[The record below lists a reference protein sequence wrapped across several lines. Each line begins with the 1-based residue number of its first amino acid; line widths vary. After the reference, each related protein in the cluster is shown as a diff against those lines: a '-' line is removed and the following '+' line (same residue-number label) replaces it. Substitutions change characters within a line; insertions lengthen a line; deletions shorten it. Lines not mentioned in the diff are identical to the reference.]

1 MTQNSGKSPG
11 SKPPGGKS
19 VGGKSPSGRS
29 PGRAGGAARPHS
41 QDQALSEAL
50 AHPGL
55 AARVA
60 AAAVISD
67 VVQGGHALDE
77 RFAPE
82 VTPSRVSGLDERDR
96 GLARS
101 IATVALRRLG
111 TIRLALS
118 QLVEKGLPRNCGA
131 LEWILIGASAQILF
145 LEAPDH
151 AAVDLAVRATRL
163 DAKSAPFANLVNGV
177 LRNLI
182 RRRDEF
188 LGQSD
193 PLEDDTPHWLS
204 ARWRRV
210 YGEDRA
216 HAIAAANRDE
226 PTLDLT
232 VKSDPAGWAEK
243 LGGRVLP
250 TGSVRLQ
257 THAPIRELEGYDAG
271 EWWVQDAAAALPAR
285 LLDAQ
290 PGQRVLDLCAA
301 PGGKTAQLALT
312 GAQVTALDRS
322 AERLKVLSA
331 NLSRLRLEATIA
343 VGDAASFK
351 AEPFDAIL
359 VDAPCSATGT
369 ARRCPDVVWTK
380 KPGDITALAA
390 IQTRILDRALGLLK
404 PGGLLVY
411 CTCSLEP
418 EEGEA
423 QIAAMLR
430 RNPDIVRERIDPGLL
445 GLPEEAATPDG
456 DLRLLPCFLPHDDPR
471 QRGLDGFFIA
481 RLKRVN

>member
-1 MTQNSGKSPG
+1 MTQNFGKS
-11 SKPPGGKS
+11 SGGKS
-19 VGGKSPSGRS
+19 FGRPGKSGSGKDKM
-29 PGRAGGAARPHS
+29 GARPHQ
-41 QDQALSEAL
+41 QDHAASEAL

-60 AAAVISD
+60 AAAVICD

-77 RFAPE
+77 RFAAE
-82 VTPSRVSGLDERDR
+82 ATPSRVNGLDERDR

-118 QLVEKGLPRNCGA
+118 QLVEKGLPRSCGP
-131 LEWILIGASAQILF
+131 LEWILFAASAQILF

-163 DAKSAPFANLVNGV
+163 DPKSAPFANLVNGV

-188 LGQSD
+188 LDQSD
-193 PLEDDTPHWLS
+193 PLDDDTPHWLS
-204 ARWRRV
+204 ARWRRI

-232 VKSDPAGWAEK
+232 VKSDPSVWAEK

-257 THAPIRELEGYDAG
+257 THAPIRELEGYPEG

-285 LLDAQ
+285 LLEAG
-290 PGQRVLDLCAA
+290 PGQRVLDMCAA
-301 PGGKTAQLALT
+301 PGGKTAQLCLT
-312 GAQVTALDRS
+312 GAHVTALDRS
-322 AERLKVLSA
+322 AERLKVLSV
-331 NLSRLRLEATIA
+331 NLSRLRLEAVIA

-380 KPGDITALAA
+380 KPGDIASLAA
-390 IQTRILDRALGLLK
+390 IQTRILDRALSLLK

-423 QIAAMLR
+423 QIAALLR
-430 RNPDIVRERIDPGLL
+430 RNPDIARVKIDPTVF
-445 GLPEEAATPDG
+445 GLPDEAATAEG
-456 DLRLLPCFLPHDDPR
+456 ELRLLPCFLPHEDSR

-481 RLKRVN
+481 RLRRVN

>member
-1 MTQNSGKSPG
+1 MDQNFGKSF
-11 SKPPGGKS
+11 
-19 VGGKSPSGRS
+19 
-29 PGRAGGAARPHS
+29 GRAGRSGAGRDRMTARPHQ
-41 QDQALSEAL
+41 QDLAASEAL

-60 AAAVISD
+60 GAAVICD

-77 RFAPE
+77 RFAAE
-82 VTPSRVSGLDERDR
+82 ATPSRVSGLDERDR

-101 IATVALRRLG
+101 IATVAIRRLG

-118 QLVEKGLPRNCGA
+118 QLVEKGLPRNCGP
-131 LEWILIGASAQILF
+131 LEWILIAASAQILF
-145 LEAPDH
+145 LDTPDH

-188 LGQSD
+188 LSQSD
-193 PLEDDTPHWLS
+193 SLEDDTPHWLS
-204 ARWRRV
+204 ARWRRI
-210 YGEDRA
+210 YGEERA
-216 HAIAAANRDE
+216 HSIAQANRDE

-232 VKSDPAGWAEK
+232 VKADPESWAEK

-257 THAPIRELEGYDAG
+257 THAPIRELEGYNEG
-271 EWWVQDAAAALPAR
+271 SWWVQDASAALPAR
-285 LLDAQ
+285 LLHAQ

-312 GAQVTALDRS
+312 GAHVTALDRS

-331 NLSRLRLEATIA
+331 NLERLKLEAVIA
-343 VGDAASFK
+343 VGDAATFR

-380 KPGDITALAA
+380 KPGDVSALAA
-390 IQTRILDRALGLLK
+390 IQTRILDRALSLLN
-404 PGGLLVY
+404 PGGRLVY

-423 QIAAMLR
+423 QIGALLR

-445 GLPEEAATPDG
+445 GLPAEAATPEG
-456 DLRLLPCFLPHDDPR
+456 DLRLLPYFLPHEDPR

>member
-1 MTQNSGKSPG
+1 MNQNFGRPFG
-11 SKPPGGKS
+11 RTSKGGGKDRNTA
-19 VGGKSPSGRS
+19 KSNHPEQSAS
-29 PGRAGGAARPHS
+29 
-41 QDQALSEAL
+41 DAL

-60 AAAVISD
+60 AAAVICD
-67 VVQGGHALDE
+67 VVQGGHALDD
-77 RFAPE
+77 RFAPDA
-82 VTPSRVSGLDERDR
+82 TPSRVNGLDERDR

-118 QLVEKGLPRNCGA
+118 QLVEKGLPRNCGP
-131 LEWILIGASAQILF
+131 LEWLLIVGSAQILF
-145 LEAPDH
+145 LDVPDH

-177 LRNLI
+177 LRNLV

-188 LGQSD
+188 LDQSD

-216 HAIAAANRDE
+216 HAVAAAIRDE

-232 VKSDPAGWAEK
+232 VKSDPAGWAQK

-257 THAPIRELEGYDAG
+257 AHTPIRELAGYDDG
-271 EWWVQDAAAALPAR
+271 EWWVQDASAALPAR
-285 LLDAQ
+285 LLAAE
-290 PGQRVLDLCAA
+290 PGMRVLDLCAA

-312 GAQVTALDRS
+312 GAHVTALDRS

-331 NLSRLRLEATIA
+331 NLARLNLEATIS
-343 VGDAASFK
+343 VGDAATFK

-369 ARRCPDVVWTK
+369 ARRCPDVLWTK
-380 KPGDITALAA
+380 KPGDIASLTA
-390 IQTRILDRALGLLK
+390 IQTRILDRALSLLK

-423 QIAAMLR
+423 QIGALLR
-430 RNPDIVRERIDPGLL
+430 RNPDIVRQRINPFEL
-445 GLPEEAATPDG
+445 GLPAEAATPEG
-456 DLRLLPCFLPHDDPR
+456 DLRLLPSFLPHEDPR

>member
-1 MTQNSGKSPG
+1 MNHNFGRPFGRSGKSG
-11 SKPPGGKS
+11 AGKD
-19 VGGKSPSGRS
+19 KT
-29 PGRAGGAARPHS
+29 AARPH
-41 QDQALSEAL
+41 QHDHAAGDAM

-60 AAAVISD
+60 AAAVICD

-82 VTPSRVSGLDERDR
+82 ATPSRVSGLDDRDR

-118 QLVEKGLPRNCGA
+118 QLVEKGLPRNCGP
-131 LEWILIGASAQILF
+131 LEWILIAASAQILF
-145 LEAPDH
+145 LDAPDH
-151 AAVDLAVRATRL
+151 AAVDLAVRAARL

-188 LGQSD
+188 LSQSD

-216 HAIAAANRDE
+216 QAVAAANRDE

-232 VKSDPAGWAEK
+232 VKGDPSVWAEK

-257 THAPIRELEGYDAG
+257 THAPIRELEGYDEG
-271 EWWVQDAAAALPAR
+271 FWWVQDAAAALPAR
-285 LLDAQ
+285 LLETR
-290 PGQRVLDLCAA
+290 PGQRVLDMCAA

-312 GAQVTALDRS
+312 GARVTALDRS

-331 NLSRLRLEATIA
+331 NLARLRLEAAIA
-343 VGDAASFK
+343 VGDAAAFR

-380 KPGDITALAA
+380 KPGDIVSLAA
-390 IQTRILDRALGLLK
+390 IQTRILDRALSLLN

-423 QIAAMLR
+423 QIGALLR
-430 RNPDIVRERIDPGLL
+430 RNPDAVREKIDPLAL
-445 GLPEEAATPDG
+445 GLPGEAATPEG
-456 DLRLLPCFLPHDDPR
+456 DLRLLPYFLPDDDPR

-481 RLKRVN
+481 QLKRVN

>member
-1 MTQNSGKSPG
+1 MTQDTGKPF
-11 SKPPGGKS
+11 
-19 VGGKSPSGRS
+19 GRS
-29 PGRAGGAARPHS
+29 AKPGAPKGKAAPGYRQ
-41 QDQALSEAL
+41 QDQAASEAL
-50 AHPGL
+50 SHPGL

-67 VVQGGHALDE
+67 IVQGGHTLDE
-77 RFAPE
+77 KFAAE
-82 VTPSRVSGLDERDR
+82 ASPSRVNGLEERDR

-118 QLVEKGLPRNCGA
+118 QLVERGLPRNCGA
-131 LEWILIGASAQILF
+131 LEWILISASAQILF
-145 LEAPDH
+145 LDTPDH

-193 PLEDDTPHWLS
+193 PLEDDTPHWLA
-204 ARWRRV
+204 ARWRRI

-216 HAIAAANRDE
+216 HAIAQANRDE

-232 VKSDPAGWAEK
+232 VKSDPDGWAQR
-243 LGGRVLP
+243 LGGRVLS

-257 THAPIRELEGYDAG
+257 THAPIRELEGYDEGA
-271 EWWVQDAAAALPAR
+271 WWVQDAAAALPAR
-285 LLDAQ
+285 LLETG
-290 PGQRVLDLCAA
+290 PGERVLDLCAA

-312 GAQVTALDRS
+312 GAKVTALDRS
-322 AERLKVLSA
+322 AERMKVLSA
-331 NLSRLRLEATIA
+331 NFARLRLEAAIA
-343 VGDAASFK
+343 VGDAANFK
-351 AEPFDAIL
+351 ADPFDAIL

-369 ARRCPDVVWTK
+369 ARRCPDVLWTK
-380 KPGDITALAA
+380 KPGDIATLAA
-390 IQTRILDRALGLLK
+390 IQTRILDRALSLLN

-423 QIAAMLR
+423 QIAAVLR
-430 RNPDIVRERIDPGLL
+430 RNPDVIREIIDPLAL
-445 GLPEEAATPDG
+445 GLSQDAATPEG
-456 DLRLLPCFLPHDDPR
+456 DLRLLPYFLPHEDPR
-471 QRGLDGFFIA
+471 QRGLDGFFIS
-481 RLKRVN
+481 RLRRVN

>member
-1 MTQNSGKSPG
+1 MTQNFGKPFGRVGKSG
-11 SKPPGGKS
+11 SAKDKT
-19 VGGKSPSGRS
+19 
-29 PGRAGGAARPHS
+29 AARPH
-41 QDQALSEAL
+41 QQEHAASEAL

-55 AARVA
+55 AVRVA
-60 AAAVISD
+60 AAAVICD
-67 VVQGGHALDE
+67 VVQGVHALDE
-77 RFAPE
+77 RFAAE
-82 VTPSRVSGLDERDR
+82 ATPSRVNGLDERDR

-111 TIRLALS
+111 TIRLSLS
-118 QLVEKGLPRNCGA
+118 QLVEKGLPRNCGP
-131 LEWILIGASAQILF
+131 LEWILIAASAQILF
-145 LEAPDH
+145 LDTPDH

-163 DAKSAPFANLVNGV
+163 DPKSAPFANLVNGV

-182 RRRDEF
+182 RRREEF
-188 LGQSD
+188 LNQSD

-204 ARWRRV
+204 TRWRRI
-210 YGEDRA
+210 YGGDRA
-216 HAIAAANRDE
+216 HCVAGANMDE

-232 VKSDPAGWAEK
+232 VKTDPSVWAEK

-257 THAPIRELEGYDAG
+257 THAPIRELEGYEEGA
-271 EWWVQDAAAALPAR
+271 WWVQDAAAALPAR
-285 LLDAQ
+285 LLETG

-312 GAQVTALDRS
+312 GAHVTALDRS

-331 NLSRLRLEATIA
+331 NLSRLRLEAVIA

-390 IQTRILDRALGLLK
+390 IQTRILDRALSLLK

-430 RNPDIVRERIDPGLL
+430 RNPDIIRDKIDPGLF
-445 GLPEEAATPDG
+445 GLPDEAATPEG
-456 DLRLLPCFLPHDDPR
+456 DLRLLPYFLPHEDSR

>member
-1 MTQNSGKSPG
+1 MNQNFGKPFGRSGRNGAGKD
-11 SKPPGGKS
+11 KS
-19 VGGKSPSGRS
+19 V
-29 PGRAGGAARPHS
+29 ARPHQ
-41 QDQALSEAL
+41 QDQAAHEAL
-50 AHPGL
+50 GHPGL

-60 AAAVISD
+60 AAAIISD
-67 VVQGGHALDE
+67 VVQGGHMLDE
-77 RFAPE
+77 RFATE
-82 VTPSRVSGLDERDR
+82 AAPSRLSGLDERDR
-96 GLARS
+96 GLTRS

-118 QLVEKGLPRNCGA
+118 QLVEKGLPRNCGP
-131 LEWILIGASAQILF
+131 LEWLLISASAQILF
-145 LEAPDH
+145 LDVPDH
-151 AAVDLAVRATRL
+151 AAVDLAVRAARL

-182 RRRDEF
+182 RRREEF
-188 LGQSD
+188 LDQSD

-204 ARWRRV
+204 ARWRRI

-216 HAIAAANRDE
+216 YAIAAANRDE

-232 VKSDPAGWAEK
+232 VKADPAIWAEK
-243 LGGRVLP
+243 LGGQVLS

-257 THAPIRELEGYDAG
+257 SHTPIRELEGYEEG
-271 EWWVQDAAAALPAR
+271 SWWVQDAAAALPAR
-285 LLDAQ
+285 LLEAR

-312 GAQVTALDRS
+312 GAFVTALDRS

-331 NLSRLRLEATIA
+331 NLTRLRLEVTIA
-343 VGDAASFK
+343 VCDAASFK
-351 AEPFDAIL
+351 ADPFDAIL

-369 ARRCPDVVWTK
+369 ARRNPDVLWTK
-380 KPGDITALAA
+380 KPGDISALAA
-390 IQTRILDRALGLLK
+390 IQTRILDRALSLLK

-423 QIAAMLR
+423 QIGALLR
-430 RNPDIVRERIDPGLL
+430 RNPDVVREKIDPIAL

-456 DLRLLPCFLPHDDPR
+456 DLRLLPYFLPNDDAR